1 MGYSRDNERQN
12 KVLGDLITGKTPEKR
27 VMVGYEG
34 KKEVA
39 KHGDKVDRLSD
50 IMKDARMPWFCPS
63 CKKTMKKCLD
73 NKMWLLYNHCFDC
86 QIDFENKLRIKGEYE
101 EWESGKV
108 KSNQKAY
115 LEDLLV
121 SLDEWK
127 NTKIEFQEQVGA
139 KDIEMEKEKWTQS
152 QEQIKE
158 MADKAE
164 EFIRKTLKE
173 IE

>member
-12 KVLGDLITGKTPEKR
+12 KVLGDLITGKTPDKR
-27 VMVGYEG
+27 IMVGYEG
-34 KKEVA
+34 DKEVTT
-39 KHGDKVDRLSD
+39 GDKIDRLSD
-50 IMKDARMPWFCPS
+50 IMKDARMPWFCPN
-63 CKKTMKKCLD
+63 CNKTMKKRLD
-73 NKMWLLYNHCFDC
+73 NKMWLLYNQCFDC

-101 EWESGKV
+101 EWERSKV
-108 KSNQKAY
+108 KNNQKAY

-121 SLDEWK
+121 SLDEWR

-139 KDIEMEKEKWTQS
+139 KDIEMEKEKWTQN
-152 QEQIKE
+152 QEHMKE

-164 EFIRKTLKE
+164 KFIRKTLKE